1 MTAAGR
7 AGDASL
13 AAAAAGT
20 VAPDPVIAVEP
31 GGVTSPRGY
40 RASGVHCGLKH
51 RKPDLALVLSDTP
64 ATAVGLFTT
73 NLVRAAPVRYC
84 QSVLPSAATRAI
96 VINSGNANACTGQQG
111 EADAREMAERVAG
124 ALGLPAAAVLV
135 ASTGVIGR
143 HLPMDQIR
151 AGIPAAV
158 AALDPS
164 GGAAHEAI
172 LTTDAFAKAGAV
184 RLDLAGSTVTIGGM
198 AKGAGMIHPNMAT
211 MLAFLTTDAA
221 LPVAALDQAL
231 RQAVAVSFNSITVD
245 GDTSTNDS
253 VFLLANGAAGG
264 APVTGGEGLAHFTA
278 ALTALCQDLARKI
291 VRDGEGATR
300 LVTVT
305 VTGAASDADAR
316 RAAETVATSLL
327 VKTMLWGGEPNWG
340 RVLGALGRAGIPLA
354 PETVDLRFGAV
365 TVVRGGLGVP
375 GVAAA
380 AAEALRGAEV
390 TLGIALGDGPGRAT
404 MWTCDLNEG
413 YVRINGNYL
422 T

>member
-1 MTAAGR
+1 MTAAPGHQEEE
-7 AGDASL
+7 A
-13 AAAAAGT
+13 T
-20 VAPDPVIAVEP
+20 VMDPSTFDPVLTP

-51 RKPDLALVLSDTP
+51 RKPDLALVVSDTP
-64 ATAVGLFTT
+64 ATAAGMFTT

-84 QSVLPSAATRAI
+84 QDALAHGTVRAI
-96 VINSGNANACTGQQG
+96 VVNSGNANACTGPQG
-111 EADAREMAERVAG
+111 DADALEMAERVATLL
-124 ALGLPAAAVLV
+124 AVPTHEVLV
-135 ASTGVIGR
+135 ASTGVIGQA
-143 HLPMDQIR
+143 LPMGRIR

-172 LTTDAFAKAGAV
+172 LTTDAFPKTCAA
-184 RLDLAGSTVTIGGM
+184 RFDLGGTPVTIGGM

-221 LPVAALDQAL
+221 VAPAALAQAL

-253 VFLLANGAAGG
+253 VILLANGAAGG
-264 APVTGGEGLAHFTA
+264 PALAGGAELERFTA
-278 ALTALCQDLARKI
+278 ALTAVCQDLARKI

-300 LVTVT
+300 LVEVT

-340 RVLGALGRAGIPLA
+340 RVLGALGRCGVPLV
-354 PETVDLRFGAV
+354 PETVDVRFGPV

-375 GVAAA
+375 GVADAA
-380 AAEALRGAEV
+380 AAALRGAEV
-390 TLGIALGDGPGRAT
+390 DLGISLGGGSGRAT